1 LFILISGTRNY
12 KISARNEHFS
22 KAGTLFDYVKA
33 MKITI
38 LMLFLA
44 LAMTSAK
51 EITPAEIICLSTE
64 EKKLYDLMMAY
75 RKTKKLESIPL
86 SAKLTQVAQAHA
98 KDLAENYDP
107 NQERCNLHSW
117 SKKGNWTSC
126 CYTADHKQASC
137 MWNKP
142 REIAGYES
150 NGYEIS
156 YFYSAGADAES
167 GLDGWKKS
175 TGHNQMII
183 NDGIWKKIKWNA
195 IGIGFYKEYGVVW
208 FGDKK
213 DETPLEV
220 CK

>member
-1 LFILISGTRNY
+1 
-12 KISARNEHFS
+12 
-22 KAGTLFDYVKA
+22 
-33 MKITI
+33 MKITL
-38 LMLFLA
+38 LMLFLT
-44 LAMTSAK
+44 LVMTSAK
-51 EITPAEIICLSTE
+51 EISQTETVCLSPE

-75 RKTKKLESIPL
+75 RKTKGLDAIPL
-86 SAKLTQVAQAHA
+86 SARLTQVAHVHA
-98 KDLAENYDP
+98 KDLAENHDLT
-107 NQERCNLHSW
+107 QDRCNLHSW
-117 SKKGNWTSC
+117 SKKGKWTSC
-126 CYTADHKQASC
+126 CYTADHKQAAC

-142 REIAGYES
+142 HEIAGYES

-156 YFYSAGADAES
+156 YYFSAGADAES
-167 GLDGWKKS
+167 GLEGWKQS

-208 FGDKK
+208 FGDLK

>member
-1 LFILISGTRNY
+1 MKLT
-12 KISARNEHFS
+12 
-22 KAGTLFDYVKA
+22 TL
-33 MKITI
+33 
-38 LMLFLA
+38 LLFLA
-44 LAMTSAK
+44 LAL
-51 EITPAEIICLSTE
+51 TPAREINPADTVCLSAE

-75 RKTKKLESIPL
+75 RKSRGLDPIPL
-86 SAKLTQVAQAHA
+86 SAKLTKVAQVHA
-98 KDLAENYDP
+98 KDLAENHDP
-107 NQERCNLHSW
+107 GQERCNLHSW
-117 SKKGNWTSC
+117 SKKGAWTAC
-126 CYTADHKQASC
+126 CYTADHKEASC

-156 YFYSAGADAES
+156 YYFSAGADAES

-175 TGHNQMII
+175 TGHHQMII

-195 IGIGFYKEYGVVW
+195 IGMGFYKEYGVVW

-213 DETPLEV
+213 DQTLPEV

>member
-1 LFILISGTRNY
+1 
-12 KISARNEHFS
+12 
-22 KAGTLFDYVKA
+22 
-33 MKITI
+33 MKIT
-38 LMLFLA
+38 LLLLFLA
-44 LAMTSAK
+44 LVMTSAK
-51 EITPAEIICLSTE
+51 EISPAETVCLSTE
-64 EKKLYDLMMAY
+64 ERKLYDLMMAY
-75 RKTKKLESIPL
+75 RKTKDLEAIPL

-98 KDLAENYDP
+98 KDLAENHDP
-107 NQERCNLHSW
+107 TQERCNLHSW
-117 SKKGNWTSC
+117 SKKGKWTSC
-126 CYTADHKQASC
+126 CYTADHKQAAC

-142 REIAGYES
+142 REISGYES

-156 YFYSAGADAES
+156 YFYSAGAEAES
-167 GLDGWKKS
+167 GLDGWMKS

-183 NDGIWKKIKWNA
+183 NDGIWKKIKWRA

>member
-1 LFILISGTRNY
+1 
-12 KISARNEHFS
+12 
-22 KAGTLFDYVKA
+22 
-33 MKITI
+33 MKII
-38 LMLFLA
+38 SFLLFLTLTVPVTRQRGA
-44 LAMTSAK
+44 VETV
-51 EITPAEIICLSTE
+51 CLSAE

-75 RKTKKLESIPL
+75 RKTKGLESIPL
-86 SAKLTQVAQAHA
+86 SAKLTQVAQVHA

-107 NQERCNLHSW
+107 TQERCNLHSW
-117 SKKGNWTSC
+117 SKNGNWESC
-126 CYTADHKQASC
+126 CYTNDHKQAAC

-142 REIAGYES
+142 REIAGYQS

-156 YFYSAGADAES
+156 YYFSAGADAES
-167 GLDGWKKS
+167 GLAGWKNS

-208 FGDKK
+208 FGDLK
-213 DETPLEV
+213 DNTLLEV